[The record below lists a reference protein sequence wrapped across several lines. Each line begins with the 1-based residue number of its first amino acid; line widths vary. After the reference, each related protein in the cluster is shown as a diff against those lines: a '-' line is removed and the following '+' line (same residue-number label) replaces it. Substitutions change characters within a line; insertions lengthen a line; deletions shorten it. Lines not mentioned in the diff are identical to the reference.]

1 MDALKNVVLIFSF
14 AFALNNAN
22 AIDLKV
28 PGLGGDK
35 KEAAGKEDPDAL
47 NSDITELLI

>member
-1 MDALKNVVLIFSF
+1 MDALKNVVPIFSF

-28 PGLGGDK
+28 LVQGR
-35 KEAAGKEDPDAL
+35 
-47 NSDITELLI
+47 